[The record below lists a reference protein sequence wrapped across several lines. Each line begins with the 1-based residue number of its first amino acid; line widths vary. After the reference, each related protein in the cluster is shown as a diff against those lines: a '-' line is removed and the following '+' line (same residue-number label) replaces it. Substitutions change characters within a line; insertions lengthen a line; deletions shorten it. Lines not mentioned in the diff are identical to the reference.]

1 MFAESRSALF
11 QQFENSVPAP
21 FQQLATVN
29 APHSIP
35 APSDVAAFQ
44 PGGADASYVVPYAAS
59 LGATETTQQVF
70 GCSGGG
76 SPNLSVD
83 PTLCAALNR
92 RVAQFST
99 TVLAP
104 MRSTCRSPSAGNPGP
119 PRPCRAGQVGPARA
133 RWPTAKE
140 LLPSLSRN
148 PGTLPVPKS

>member
-59 LGATETTQQVF
+59 VGATETTQQVF

-92 RVAQFST
+92 CVAQFST
-99 TVLAP
+99 TMLAP
-104 MRSTCRSPSAGNPGP
+104 MRSTCRSPSLVTLVRHAL
-119 PRPCRAGQVGPARA
+119 AGPARLA
-133 RWPTAKE
+133 RQGRGG
-140 LLPSLSRN
+140 LPLRSCYR
-148 PGTLPVPKS
+148 V